1 MKKVLWMSRHCMTK
15 EQIEDL
21 NRIAGENVEIIP
33 WKETVH
39 SVLELKPLIEEGDII
54 AAVLP
59 LDLLAKLLEICD
71 GKMVLQSVADRI
83 PSGKLRTFV
92 GGMVEQEF
100 EFRHKYW
107 QQIIKISVE
116 VKRL

>member
-1 MKKVLWMSRHCMTK
+1 MKKVLWISRHCMTK

-39 SVLELKPLIEEGDII
+39 SVLELKPSIEEIDMI

-83 PSGKLRTFV
+83 PSGKLCTLV

>member
-1 MKKVLWMSRHCMTK
+1 MKKVLWISRHCMTK

-59 LDLLAKLLEICD
+59 LDLLAKLL
-71 GKMVLQSVADRI
+71 
-83 PSGKLRTFV
+83 
-92 GGMVEQEF
+92 
-100 EFRHKYW
+100 
-107 QQIIKISVE
+107 
-116 VKRL
+116 